1 METKDF
7 LNKKNIIAIIGV
19 SSDLEKWGWKIYDSL
34 KSSGFCVYPVNPKY
48 TEINRDA
55 CYPDLKSLPKKPDVV
70 ITVVSP
76 KITEHIVEECKNL
89 KINKVWMQPGSES
102 EKAIIFCKSN
112 NIDVVYN
119 ACFVVDGLKNKVDD

>member
-1 METKDF
+1 METKEF
-7 LNKKNIIAIIGV
+7 FNKKNLIAIVGV
-19 SSDLEKWGWKIYDSL
+19 SSNSEKWGWKIYNSL
-34 KSSGFCVYPVNPKY
+34 KGSGCWVYSINPKY
-48 TEINRDA
+48 MQINGEA

>member
-1 METKDF
+1 METKEF
-7 LNKKNIIAIIGV
+7 FNKKNLIAIVGV
-19 SSDLEKWGWKIYDSL
+19 SSNSEKWGWKIYNSL
-34 KSSGFCVYPVNPKY
+34 KSSGFWVYSINPKY
-48 TEINRDA
+48 MQINGDA